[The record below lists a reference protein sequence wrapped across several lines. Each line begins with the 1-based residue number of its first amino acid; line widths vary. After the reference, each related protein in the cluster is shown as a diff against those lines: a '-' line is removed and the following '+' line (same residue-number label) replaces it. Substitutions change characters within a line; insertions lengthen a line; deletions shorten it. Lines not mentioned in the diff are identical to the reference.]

1 MRILGLR
8 HLPDDMDIAAP
19 SSDGEKPSS
28 DPTGAQIPLAK
39 EAETT
44 DPGKF
49 INVEAT
55 FAYRRLP
62 PPASKAANAH
72 FLVHMGFGVV
82 SRCEE
87 QARR

>member
-1 MRILGLR
+1 
-8 HLPDDMDIAAP
+8 MDIVAP
-19 SSDGEKPSS
+19 TSEGEKVSD
-28 DPTGAQIPLAK
+28 DPTGAQIPLSK

-44 DPGKF
+44 DVGKF

-82 SRCEE
+82 SRFEE
-87 QARR
+87 RVRR